1 MRKSTALLFS
11 SISMINFSYA
21 QDNQMHKEMWKE
33 WEPIERDFP
42 KTWDIDIIRPRE

>member
-1 MRKSTALLFS
+1 
-11 SISMINFSYA
+11 MINFSYA

-42 KTWDIDIIRPRE
+42 KTWDIDIIRPREEMVKVKGKLVA